1 MSPAP
6 EARRATKTAGRPEW
20 VSNTGAVS
28 AAGVGGHRG
37 EWASN
42 TGAASAADVE
52 ARRTEWASSTGAA
65 NAAGVRGAG
74 GGDEIVRL
82 TADAV
87 RPRDRST
94 PGSASE
100 AGTVAVEVAS
110 VRAIDDPATRE
121 PRLIIGQTNGS
132 EPPPRLVAGS
142 SGSVRV
148 LIADQD
154 GLARSFAR
162 TALGD
167 LDRVA
172 IVLAARDSREALE
185 LARYYRPTVAIIDTA
200 LPPSGGLALLAKV
213 LAVSPGTRVLTM
225 SVDDYETALAALRA
239 GAVGHIG
246 KDVEPEDLAGL
257 VLRAADGEAIVP
269 QWLIS
274 PLVEL
279 VREVPDAGWRP
290 LHSRL
295 TTREWEIIELLGEQ
309 STTQEIAEH
318 LVLSSTTVYSHIKSI
333 MRKLDVHTR
342 SDAVVAARCLR
353 REEALA
359 AKPGTLCKR

>member
-1 MSPAP
+1 MRS
-6 EARRATKTAGRPEW
+6 
-20 VSNTGAVS
+20 
-28 AAGVGGHRG
+28 
-37 EWASN
+37 
-42 TGAASAADVE
+42 
-52 ARRTEWASSTGAA
+52 
-65 NAAGVRGAG
+65 AG

-87 RPRDRST
+87 RPRERSIA
-94 PGSASE
+94 GSASE
-100 AGTVAVEVAS
+100 AGAVAVEVAS
-110 VRAIDDPATRE
+110 VRAIDDPGTRE
-121 PRLIIGQTNGS
+121 TPVIIGQTNGS
-132 EPPPRLVAGS
+132 KPPPKLVAGS
-142 SGSVRV
+142 SESVRV

-154 GLARSFAR
+154 GLARSFVR

-172 IVLAARDSREALE
+172 IVLTARDSREALE

-225 SVDDYETALAALRA
+225 SVDDYKTAIAALRA
-239 GAVGHIG
+239 GAIGHIG

-295 TTREWEIIELLGEQ
+295 TTREWEIIELLGEE
-309 STTQEIAEH
+309 STTQEIAEQ

-359 AKPGTLCKR
+359 AKARNVVQATLSS